1 MIIIYTFINHFAVLR
16 GINAMFKLLQRS
28 IFHLVCG
35 ALILTLAV
43 GPVVADSGKVNI
55 YSARKEALILPILE
69 IFKEET
75 GISFNLV
82 TGKADELLKRIELE
96 GQATPADLFI
106 TVDAGRLYRAKQAG
120 VLQPISSEAVLS
132 RVPEKLRDED
142 GLWVGLSMRAR
153 PIFYSKERVDPGSLS
168 TYEQLTDEVWKGRIC
183 VRSSSNIYNQSL
195 VASMIEANG
204 AEKTLQW
211 ATPFVGNFAR
221 DPAGG
226 DTDQIK
232 SVAAGECDIG
242 IANTYYYGRLAASD
256 NPDNQAVAAAV
267 GVFWPNQGSGD
278 RGTHVNVS
286 GAGIT
291 KHAKNRDNAIRL
303 LEFLTTEDSQ
313 NWYAQVNHEYPVVP
327 NVAPSSTLQ
336 AIGEFRADDVNM
348 TALGANNRKAVEV
361 MDLAGWK

>member
-1 MIIIYTFINHFAVLR
+1 M
-16 GINAMFKLLQRS
+16 MKLWKLS
-28 IFHLVCG
+28 FSHWITAALLV
-35 ALILTLAV
+35 TLAT
-43 GPVVADSGKVNI
+43 GPVLADSGKVNI
-55 YSARKEALILPILE
+55 YSARKEALILPLLE
-69 IFKEET
+69 KFSGET

-120 VLQPISSEAVLS
+120 VLQPINSDAVLS
-132 RVPEKLRDED
+132 RVPENLRDVD

-153 PIFYSKERVDPGSLS
+153 PIFYSKDRVDPSSLS
-168 TYEQLTDEVWKGRIC
+168 TYEQLAEEAWNGRIC

-195 VASMIEANG
+195 IASMIEAIG
-204 AEKTLQW
+204 VDKTLGW
-211 ATPFVGNFAR
+211 AMSFVGNFAR

-242 IANTYYYGRLAASD
+242 IANTYYYGRLAAS
-256 NPDNQAVAAAV
+256 NKPENQAVAVAV
-267 GVFWPNQGSGD
+267 GVFWPNQADTD

-291 KHAKNRDNAIRL
+291 KHSKNRDNAIRL

-313 NWYAQVNHEYPVVP
+313 EWYAQVNHEYPVVP
-327 NVAPSSTLQ
+327 NVPLSSTLE
-336 AIGEFRADDVNM
+336 AIGEFKADDVNM
-348 TALGANNRKAVEV
+348 TALGANNRKAIEV
-361 MDLAGWK
+361 MDKAEWR

>member
-1 MIIIYTFINHFAVLR
+1 
-16 GINAMFKLLQRS
+16 MFKFLQLSMTR
-28 IFHLVCG
+28 LVCG
-35 ALILTLAV
+35 ALFLTFAV

-69 IFKEET
+69 KFKEET

-82 TGKADELLKRIELE
+82 TGKADELLTRIRLE

-106 TVDAGRLYRAKQAG
+106 TVDAGRLYRAKKANI
-120 VLQPISSEAVLS
+120 LQPIENESILS
-132 RVPEKLRDED
+132 RVPESLRDPD
-142 GLWVGLSMRAR
+142 GLWVGLSQRAR
-153 PIFYSKERVDPGSLS
+153 PIFYLKSSVDPSSLS
-168 TYEQLTDEVWKGRIC
+168 TYEQLADNVWKGRIC

-195 VASMIEANG
+195 VASMIEASG
-204 AEKTLQW
+204 AEKTLAW
-211 ATPFVGNFAR
+211 AKSFVGNFAR

-267 GVFWPNQGSGD
+267 GVFWPNQADGD

-291 KHAKNRDNAIRL
+291 KHAKNPDNAVRL
-303 LEFLTTEDSQ
+303 LEFLTTDESQ
-313 NWYAQVNHEYPVVP
+313 NWYAQVNHEYPVVQKVP
-327 NVAPSSTLQ
+327 VSATLA

-348 TALGANNRKAVEV
+348 TLLGVNNRKAVEI
-361 MDLAGWK
+361 MDQAGWK